1 MKYKNLSK
9 EELSGIKKELEAE
22 YEAFK
27 AQGLKLD
34 MSRGKPNKAQ
44 LDLTN
49 DMLDTINSASDMTAS
64 DGMET
69 RNYGGLMGI
78 PECRKLMAEI
88 VDVDEKNVILGGVA
102 SLTLMYDYISQC
114 MATSHGSSRVRLNSS
129 APAPATTDISEFL
142 SISASR

>member
-1 MKYKNLSK
+1 MEYKDLSREKLLDMKKT
-9 EELSGIKKELEAE
+9 LEAE
-22 YEAFK
+22 YEAFRAK
-27 AQGLKLD
+27 GLKLD

-49 DMLDTINSASDMTAS
+49 GMLDTVNSSSDMTAS

-88 VDVDEKNVILGGVA
+88 VGADAALQALLLCTIIFHSAWYSAAAEM
-102 SLTLMYDYISQC
+102 SP
-114 MATSHGSSRVRLNSS
+114 GSSRVRLNSS
-129 APAPATTDISEFL
+129 APAPAMTDISEFL
-142 SISASR
+142 SISALR